1 VQKAGTIYREHWLRR
16 GISKMLRYRLSLWPA
31 ALAVLAVQPLLADTV
46 QVGGCEPNLANYPTI
61 SAAVASVPSGS
72 TIDVCPGTYAEQ
84 VTITKSLNL
93 TGVASGTANQ
103 AVITVPSGGLV
114 SNAVSMFGE
123 SVAAQIGVVSTV
135 PVTVN
140 ITNLAVDGTG
150 GDMGCLSWLA
160 GIFYGSMSSGTVNRV
175 RASGQVDTTC
185 GVGIWAENS
194 DTSNQAVNVRNSS
207 VYNVDS
213 AGIFAGSGTTPTLS
227 VSLNNNVVSASSAVA
242 DIDVDS
248 VNGTV
253 SHGNIS
259 HASFGVFDSS
269 SGVSVTANTI
279 IGSTTGIYLAN
290 GGTASNNR
298 VSGGS
303 EGILLGASG
312 ATINANTIVSNTT
325 AGVEVGCFAASL
337 GNNTI
342 NDAPV
347 GLDSVPATA
356 SLGTNNFFN
365 TTTTITGG
373 CAAAA
378 IASPRA
384 MGMRSNVSSNVREQ
398 WHTPATPFGTR
409 TK

>member
-1 VQKAGTIYREHWLRR
+1 
-16 GISKMLRYRLSLWPA
+16 MLRYRLLLSLV
-31 ALAVLAVQPLLADTV
+31 ALPLFAVQPLVAATV
-46 QVGGCEPNLANYPTI
+46 QVGTCKPHFKSFSTI
-61 SAAVASVPSGS
+61 SDAVSGVSAGS
-72 TIDVCPGTYAEQ
+72 TILVCPGTYAEQ
-84 VTITKSLNL
+84 VTITQPLSLV
-93 TGVASGTANQ
+93 GVTAGTANQ
-103 AVITVPSGGLV
+103 VVITVPSGGLV
-114 SNAVSMFGE
+114 PNTVSMFGE

-194 DTSNQAVNVRNSS
+194 DTANQTVRIRNSS
-207 VYNVDS
+207 VYNADS

-227 VSLNNNVVSASSAVA
+227 VSLDNNVVSASSAVA

-253 SHGNIS
+253 SNGNIS
-259 HASFGVFDSS
+259 NASFGVFDIS
-269 SGVSVTANTI
+269 SGVSVTGNTI
-279 IGSTTGIYLAN
+279 IASTTGIYLGN
-290 GGTASNNR
+290 GGTASNNQ
-298 VSGGS
+298 VSSGS

-312 ATINANTIVSNTT
+312 ATINGNTIVSNTT
-325 AGVEVGCFAASL
+325 AGVELGCFTASL
-337 GNNTI
+337 SGNTI

-347 GLDSVPATA
+347 GLDSVPASA
-356 SLGTNNFFN
+356 SLGGNNFFN

-378 IASPRA
+378 IASPHA
-384 MGMRSNVSSNVREQ
+384 MAMRSNVSSNVGEQ
-398 WHTPATPFGTR
+398 WHTPATPYGTR